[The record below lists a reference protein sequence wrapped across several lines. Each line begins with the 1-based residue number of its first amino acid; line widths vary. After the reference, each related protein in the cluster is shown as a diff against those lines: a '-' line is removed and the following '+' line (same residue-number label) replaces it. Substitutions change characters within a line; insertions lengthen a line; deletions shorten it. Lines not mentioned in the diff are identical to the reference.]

1 MTHII
6 TADTGKWITE
16 IGFNATQ
23 EDAPN
28 FWREIRTS
36 NPSAY
41 EEVTNAE
48 KEFREVEWHAEYF
61 QHKPAE
67 EAEELNE

>member
-16 IGFNATQ
+16 IGFNPTQ
-23 EDAPN
+23 EDAPI

-36 NPSAY
+36 NPAAY

-48 KEFREVEWHAEYF
+48 KESR
-61 QHKPAE
+61 
-67 EAEELNE
+67 EAEWNAEHPQPELPENE